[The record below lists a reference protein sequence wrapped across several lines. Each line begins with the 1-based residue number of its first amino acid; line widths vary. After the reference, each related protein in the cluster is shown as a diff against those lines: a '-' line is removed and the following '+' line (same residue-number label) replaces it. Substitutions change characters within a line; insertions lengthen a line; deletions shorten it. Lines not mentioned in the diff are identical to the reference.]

1 MLLSLFFS
9 FICVFEGYIKDEK
22 FLLLLTGLQ
31 LGNMLAKSAYPK
43 EYNFLYYV
51 HSDKCDKQTIERNNY
66 LLKVF

>member
-1 MLLSLFFS
+1 MLNPVREKLCHAIESVFS
-9 FICVFEGYIKDEK
+9 FICVFEGYIKDKK

-51 HSDKCDKQTIERNNY
+51 H
-66 LLKVF
+66 